1 MGGSLRRSCYSRTV
15 VVAPVLRITTTTIT
29 LITLRI
35 TITTLLITT
44 TTTIS
49 TCCRT
54 ERQAMSI
61 EEVEKEPP
69 PLMTPLSI
77 DAARLKEPHPLT
89 PQIPPRRR

>member
-35 TITTLLITT
+35 TITTPLITT

-54 ERQAMSI
+54 GRQAMSI
-61 EEVEKEPP
+61 EEVEKELPR
-69 PLMTPLSI
+69 MTPLSI
-77 DAARLKEPHPLT
+77 DAVLKELHLLT
-89 PQIPPRRR
+89 PQIPPRQR